1 MRIGTV
7 GTGRIVDEFLNA
19 LKDVENA
26 QCVAVYSRKEETARK
41 LADKHQV
48 KRIYTDYN
56 SLLSDES
63 IDFIYIALPNS
74 LHYDYAL
81 KALEKGKNVICE
93 KPFTSTVQEAKK
105 LVNLAKEKHLFLF
118 EAITTLN
125 FPNYEVIK
133 ESLSQLGAIKLVQ
146 CNYSQYSSRYDQ
158 LLEGEVTNIFSPEF
172 SGGCL
177 VDINI
182 YNLHFVTGLFGKAK
196 EVRYFSNK
204 ADNGIDTSGIV
215 ILRYDDFL
223 CTCTGAKD
231 SESPSFIVIQGTKGY
246 IKVNTPPSRAL
257 SFEIKTKDQMKVYE
271 QDTKINRMTYE
282 IRNFYKLYQTKNY
295 QKCYELLEHSLKVV
309 ETAAQ
314 ARKAAG
320 IVFTADTLD
329 KEDVLHKTPN

>member
-7 GTGRIVDEFLNA
+7 GTGRIVDEFILA
-19 LKDVENA
+19 LKDVENV
-26 QCVAVYSRKEETARK
+26 QCIAVYSRKEETAK
-41 LADKHQV
+41 SFADKHLIQ
-48 KRIYTDYN
+48 KIYTDYD
-56 SLLSDES
+56 SFLGDES
-63 IDFIYIALPNS
+63 IDFIYIASPNS

-93 KPFTSTVQEAKK
+93 KPFTSTVKEAKE
-105 LVNLAKEKHLFLF
+105 LIDLAKEKHLFLF

-133 ESLSQLGAIKLVQ
+133 ESLSKLGAIKLVQ

-158 LLEGEVTNIFSPEF
+158 LLEGEVTNIFNPQF

-196 EVRYFSNK
+196 EVRYFPNK
-204 ADNGIDTSGIV
+204 AENGIDTSGIV

-257 SFEIKTKDQMKVYE
+257 SFEIKTKDQMKVYD
-271 QDTKINRMTYE
+271 QDTQVNRMTYE
-282 IRNFYKLYQTKNY
+282 IRNFYKLYQAKDY
-295 QKCYELLEHSLKVV
+295 QKCYELLDHSLKVI
-309 ETAAQ
+309 ETATQ
-314 ARKAAG
+314 ARKDAG
-320 IVFTADTLD
+320 IVFEADKL
-329 KEDVLHKTPN
+329 

>member
-7 GTGRIVDEFLNA
+7 GTGRIVDEFLHA
-19 LKDVENA
+19 LKDVENT
-26 QCVAVYSRKEETARK
+26 QCVAVYSRKEETAKK
-41 LADKHQV
+41 LADKHQIQ
-48 KRIYTDYN
+48 KIYTDYN
-56 SLLSDES
+56 SLLSDEN
-63 IDFIYIALPNS
+63 IDFIYIASPNS

-93 KPFTSTVQEAKK
+93 KPFTSTVKEGKK
-105 LVNLAKEKHLFLF
+105 LVDLAKEKHLFLF

-133 ESLSQLGAIKLVQ
+133 ESLKQLGTIKLVQ

-158 LLEGEVTNIFSPEF
+158 LLEGEVTNIFNPLF

-196 EVRYFSNK
+196 EVRYFANT
-204 ADNGIDTSGIV
+204 AENGIDTSGIV

-246 IKVNTPPSRAL
+246 IKINTPPSKAL
-257 SFEIKTKDQMKVYE
+257 SFEIKTEDQMKTYE
-271 QDTKINRMTYE
+271 QDNHLNRMTYE
-282 IRNFYKLYQTKNY
+282 IRNFYKIYDTSDY
-295 QKCYELLEHSLKVV
+295 QKCYELLEHSLKVI
-309 ETAAQ
+309 ETAVE
-314 ARKAAG
+314 ARKDAG
-320 IVFTADTLD
+320 IIFAAD
-329 KEDVLHKTPN
+329 EM